1 MIVPMR
7 GLVKWQYESERGKR
21 QLVLMWNRGR
31 RKKNRDL
38 MIPWVE
44 ARESIDGVVHGV
56 LLVPGSQDLP
66 GTGMSQNVT
75 CVVSHEA
82 EAKSARRGMALR

>member
-1 MIVPMR
+1 M
-7 GLVKWQYESERGKR
+7 LTWD
-21 QLVLMWNRGR
+21 RGR
-31 RKKNRDL
+31 GRKNRDL

-66 GTGMSQNVT
+66 GTGMSQNMT

-82 EAKSARRGMALR
+82 EAKTARRGMAPR